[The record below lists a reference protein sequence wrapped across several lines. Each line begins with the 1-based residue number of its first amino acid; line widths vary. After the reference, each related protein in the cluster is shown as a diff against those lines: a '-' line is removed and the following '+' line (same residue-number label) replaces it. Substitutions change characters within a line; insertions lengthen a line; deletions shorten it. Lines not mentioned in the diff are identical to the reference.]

1 MSGGWLLE
9 LRARIMRLPATS
21 YFHPPVFLFTARRC
35 QPPARAPE
43 PRGVPG
49 TAPQPTRAASRMG
62 FCGQVVCGLTSSS
75 PCPRGHRECIEPM
88 VWGHVTPC
96 CQSWLCRNPF
106 LTLSWPGMGR
116 GLCLAGQWVLIPHP
130 SAPLRE
136 VPHFLT
142 MLSVSSPRPA
152 LGGPDQTPGLATG
165 AHRGESP
172 GGDLWDAAS
181 LAGPGTSLPVGSVH
195 PAGGREGNGGNSQTA
210 FKGKSYYREKNA
222 SKVRLPLSQH
232 QAGQE
237 TRGRGCREVL
247 DKQDVAMPVLGSPEA
262 RGICCMVWE
271 MVGPCLGCGWQ
282 GVAGR

>member
-9 LRARIMRLPATS
+9 LRARITRLPATS

-43 PRGVPG
+43 PHGVPG

-75 PCPRGHRECIEPM
+75 PCPRGHRECIEPV

-106 LTLSWPGMGR
+106 LTLSWAGMGR

-142 MLSVSSPRPA
+142 MLSVSSPHPA
-152 LGGPDQTPGLATG
+152 LGDPDQTPGLATG

-172 GGDLWDAAS
+172 GG
-181 LAGPGTSLPVGSVH
+181 GPVGCSKPGWTRH
-195 PAGGREGNGGNSQTA
+195 IPAGWERPSGRREGRKWRKFPNCFQGKKLLRRKKCL
-210 FKGKSYYREKNA
+210 KG
-222 SKVRLPLSQH
+222 
-232 QAGQE
+232 QAAPQP
-237 TRGRGCREVL
+237 
-247 DKQDVAMPVLGSPEA
+247 AP
-262 RGICCMVWE
+262 
-271 MVGPCLGCGWQ
+271 GW
-282 GVAGR
+282 AGDSRPWV